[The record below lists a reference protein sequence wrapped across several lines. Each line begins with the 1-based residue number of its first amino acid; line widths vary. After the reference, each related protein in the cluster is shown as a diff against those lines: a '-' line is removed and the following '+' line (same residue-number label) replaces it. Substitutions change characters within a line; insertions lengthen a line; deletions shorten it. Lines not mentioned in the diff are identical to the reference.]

1 MNGSTWRERDLRTDL
16 EQATLRV
23 RLAATALGATILLLV
38 PGHDQVAAAAL
49 LVGYGMVALVLR
61 AHGSQIPWSGRL
73 GVGMDVLFA
82 TALSLL
88 LPVSAAWVLYLF
100 AIGIAAL
107 RAGVPGLAV
116 TTAGSVLTYDLVLA
130 VRGGAAPA
138 SDLWRIQVLLAFAL
152 LAAELTWVAVRTRQ
166 ERDGLRSFSLAQ
178 RDIAAT
184 RSADELLD
192 RLVDH
197 AVRSFGATGAWID
210 QGEDRGARRHAR
222 GRTDP
227 SGVTPSGT
235 DAIEL
240 AGGTTLR
247 VAFDDADRRSRGLA
261 DLRDL
266 AADSRPL
273 LEAATDRV
281 RQQRERDA
289 ERRVLDAMHRLARET
304 TAAGVLAQTVTT
316 AQEIA
321 GACAIVRPSDGERV
335 VGDLDPEIAAA
346 IARDGVP
353 PRLGTT
359 GLAVSVGEGLVL
371 VSLGSRR
378 PLHATD
384 LRVLEILG
392 SAAAAALERV
402 QERETLITSATEL
415 RLHSEELELG
425 LRARDDA
432 VASAVHELRNPL
444 TSVQAYGQLMSRHLS
459 AVQRQVTQLDSI
471 IEDLLRGGS
480 GSPRVRGAQTVDLAR
495 ETIEAV
501 ARLRVSVPGS
511 QVNVTAH
518 TTEGTEAVIDPGRIA
533 QVLDNVLRNAVKYSP
548 PGTPVNV
555 TVSRTAEEVLIAVSD
570 SGDGIAAE
578 DLERIFD
585 RYARG
590 AQHVGALPGAGIG
603 LAISREIVSA
613 HGGRIWAESA
623 GRGQGSTFT
632 IALPAT
638 AARTQVGD
646 PSGGGTVQ
654 R

>member
-23 RLAATALGATILLLV
+23 RLAATALGATLLLLV

-49 LVGYGMVALVLR
+49 LVGYAMVALVLR
-61 AHGSQIPWSGRL
+61 AHGARIPWSGRI

-116 TTAGSVLTYDLVLA
+116 ATAGSVLSYDLVLA
-130 VRGGAAPA
+130 LRGGAAPA

-197 AVRSFGATGAWID
+197 AVRSFGATGAWVD
-210 QGEDRGARRHAR
+210 QGESGAPRHAR
-222 GRTDP
+222 GRIDI
-227 SGVTPSGT
+227 TPSQT
-235 DAIEL
+235 DAIEV

-247 VAFDDADRRSRGLA
+247 VAFDDAERRSRGLA
-261 DLRDL
+261 ALRDL

-273 LEAATDRV
+273 LEAATERV
-281 RQQRERDA
+281 RQHRERDA
-289 ERRVLDAMHRLARET
+289 ERRVLDAMRRLATET
-304 TAAGVLAQTVTT
+304 TAAGVLAQAVTT
-316 AQEIA
+316 AQEVA

-335 VGDLDPEIAAA
+335 VGDLDAEIAAA

-353 PRLGTT
+353 PRLGTN

-378 PLHATD
+378 PLHAAD

-471 IEDLLRGGS
+471 IDDLLRGGS

-518 TTEGTEAVIDPGRIA
+518 TTEETDAVIDPSRIA

-548 PGTPVNV
+548 PGSPVNV
-555 TVSRTAEEVLIAVSD
+555 TVSRTADDVLISVSD

-578 DLERIFD
+578 DVDRIFD

-632 IALPAT
+632 IALPAA
-638 AARTQVGD
+638 AARAQVDGT
-646 PSGGGTVQ
+646 SGREAARQ
-654 R
+654 

>member
-23 RLAATALGATILLLV
+23 RLAATALGATLLLLV

-49 LVGYGMVALVLR
+49 LVGYAMVALVLR
-61 AHGSQIPWSGRL
+61 AHGARIPWSGRI

-116 TTAGSVLTYDLVLA
+116 ATAGSVLSYDLVLA
-130 VRGGAAPA
+130 LRGGAAPA

-152 LAAELTWVAVRTRQ
+152 LAAVLTWVAVRTRQ

-197 AVRSFGATGAWID
+197 AVRSFGATGAWVD
-210 QGEDRGARRHAR
+210 QGESGAPRHAR
-222 GRTDP
+222 GRIDI
-227 SGVTPSGT
+227 TPSQT
-235 DAIEL
+235 DAIEV

-247 VAFDDADRRSRGLA
+247 VAFDDAERRSGGLA
-261 DLRDL
+261 ALRDL

-273 LEAATDRV
+273 FEAATERV
-281 RQQRERDA
+281 RQHRERDA
-289 ERRVLDAMHRLARET
+289 ERRVLDAMRRLATET
-304 TAAGVLAQTVTT
+304 TAAGVLAQAVTT
-316 AQEIA
+316 AQEVA

-335 VGDLDPEIAAA
+335 VGDLDAEIAAA

-353 PRLGTT
+353 PRLGTN

-378 PLHATD
+378 PLHAAD

-471 IEDLLRGGS
+471 IDDLLRGGS

-518 TTEGTEAVIDPGRIA
+518 TTEETDAVIDPSRIA

-548 PGTPVNV
+548 PGSPVNV
-555 TVSRTAEEVLIAVSD
+555 TVSRTADDVLISVSD

-578 DLERIFD
+578 DLDRIFD

-632 IALPAT
+632 IALPAA
-638 AARTQVGD
+638 AARAQVDGT
-646 PSGGGTVQ
+646 SGREAARQ
-654 R
+654 

>member
-23 RLAATALGATILLLV
+23 RLAATALGATLLLLV

-49 LVGYGMVALVLR
+49 LVGYAMVALVLR
-61 AHGSQIPWSGRL
+61 AHGARIPWSGRI

-116 TTAGSVLTYDLVLA
+116 ATAGSVLSYDLVLA
-130 VRGGAAPA
+130 LRGGAAPA

-197 AVRSFGATGAWID
+197 AVRSFGATGAWVD
-210 QGEDRGARRHAR
+210 QGESGAPRHAR
-222 GRTDP
+222 GRIDI
-227 SGVTPSGT
+227 TPSQT
-235 DAIEL
+235 DAIEV

-247 VAFDDADRRSRGLA
+247 VAFDDAERRSGGLA
-261 DLRDL
+261 ALRDL

-273 LEAATDRV
+273 FEAATERV
-281 RQQRERDA
+281 RQHRERDA
-289 ERRVLDAMHRLARET
+289 ERRVLDAMRRLATET
-304 TAAGVLAQTVTT
+304 TAAGVLAQAVTT
-316 AQEIA
+316 AQEVA

-335 VGDLDPEIAAA
+335 VGDLDAEIAAA

-353 PRLGTT
+353 PRLGTN

-378 PLHATD
+378 PLHAAD

-471 IEDLLRGGS
+471 IDDLLRGGS

-518 TTEGTEAVIDPGRIA
+518 TTEETDAVIDPSRIA

-548 PGTPVNV
+548 PGSPVNV
-555 TVSRTAEEVLIAVSD
+555 TVSRTADDVLISVSD

-578 DLERIFD
+578 DLDRIFD

-632 IALPAT
+632 IALPAA
-638 AARTQVGD
+638 AARAQVDGT
-646 PSGGGTVQ
+646 SGREAARQ
-654 R
+654 